1 MKSSNLL
8 KLITNQKENMKKSY
22 RTKNK
27 ENLFFPPTFIIINS
41 LIFISV
47 LTGCSSVN
55 LDESTDQG
63 ITGTAPIENVKN
75 NDDASNQKTTENKII
90 EKPLSEI
97 TFTQRK
103 QIEKKLKKFQSIE
116 PSIYFDYDDFKIKTE
131 YQKLIQVTYE
141 LMTLNPNYDLLIEG
155 HSDERGTTEYN
166 LALGQKRAGA
176 VLKALEQ
183 LGISQ
188 SRIDAISFGEE
199 KPIAIG
205 SNSTAWGKNRR
216 ADLTLK

>member
-1 MKSSNLL
+1 MKSSDLL
-8 KLITNQKENMKKSY
+8 NFITNQKENMKKSCM
-22 RTKNK
+22 TKNK
-27 ENLFFPPTFIIINS
+27 ENLFLPPAFIIIKS

-55 LDESTDQG
+55 LDESSDQG
-63 ITGTAPIENVKN
+63 ITGTAPIESLKN
-75 NDDASNQKTTENKII
+75 NDVASNQKTTENKII

-103 QIEKKLKKFQSIE
+103 QIEKKLQKFQSFE

-131 YQKLIQVTYE
+131 YQKLIQLTYE

-166 LALGQKRAGA
+166 LALGQKRAEA

-199 KPIAIG
+199 KPVAIG
-205 SNSTAWGKNRR
+205 SNSIAWGKNRR